1 MSHAQ
6 KEKVQHSVP
15 KNVHRSET
23 WLLTASTTGKLLTL
37 LVKADR
43 QSLTEAFLLFF

>member
-23 WLLTASTTGKLLTL
+23 WLLKLLTL
-37 LVKADR
+37 LVEAER